1 MTQDQDLVGIH
12 VVMQKPGSAATAVVI
27 VQRRVAALEAI
38 DAIWTASGKV
48 RIHDIVDNPT
58 LIDAPNVVTAS
69 LCQVATG
76 AALLQHLA
84 PIHPEMMSRL
94 AEIVPE
100 ALERPAQTA
109 QASERRATA
118 ADMDPIEAAMGIVG
132 RRPN

>member
-1 MTQDQDLVGIH
+1 MTEDLVGIH

-27 VQRRVAALEAI
+27 VQRRAAALEAI

-58 LIDAPNVVTAS
+58 VVDAPNVVTAA

-84 PIHPEMMSRL
+84 PIHPEMMSHL
-94 AEIVPE
+94 ADIVPE

>member
-27 VQRRVAALEAI
+27 VQRRAAALEAI

-69 LCQVATG
+69 LCQVSTG
-76 AALLQHLA
+76 AALLQQIGVTPVTPAASARMHAAIGVMSLSEARAYLGHLHA
-84 PIHPEMMSRL
+84 RTKDHS
-94 AEIVPE
+94 
-100 ALERPAQTA
+100 
-109 QASERRATA
+109 
-118 ADMDPIEAAMGIVG
+118 
-132 RRPN
+132 